1 PCIQR
6 QKAMLHCFAETQKW
20 ESTVKR
26 EIDLA

>member
-1 PCIQR
+1 LYSAT
-6 QKAMLHCFAETQKW
+6 KAMLYCFAETQKW